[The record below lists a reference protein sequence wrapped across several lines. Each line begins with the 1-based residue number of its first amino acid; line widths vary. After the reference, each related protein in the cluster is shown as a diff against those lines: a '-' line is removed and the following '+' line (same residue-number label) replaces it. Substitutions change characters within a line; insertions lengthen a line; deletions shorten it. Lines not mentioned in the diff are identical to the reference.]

1 MKGEIKNIVILVLL
15 ILGAYFYFNSPVI
28 TEIKEV
34 VTVEERIVIV
44 KDSTETKEIGAPEIK
59 YIPRDMIV
67 YRDSIVYLKKDD
79 TTAIKVNE
87 YNELLKTD
95 NVTARLK
102 ILTTGELKKV
112 FGKFDTKE
120 KIKTVTT
127 LKKKYVQKSNIY
139 LGGYVGISNNQ
150 NDIDFSFTMDYSIK
164 NKYILGAKY
173 SPFTG
178 SYGIKFGIK
187 MF

>member
-1 MKGEIKNIVILVLL
+1 MKITIKDIIIIIL
-15 ILGAYFYFNSPVI
+15 IIISIYFYFDRTVI
-28 TEIKEV
+28 QEVKE
-34 VTVEERIVIV
+34 TSSIEEVIIEK
-44 KDSTETKEIGAPEIK
+44 KDSTETKDISKPIIK
-59 YIPRDMIV
+59 YISKNNII
-67 YRDSIVYLKKDD
+67 YKDSIIYVSKKD
-79 TTAIKVNE
+79 TSSIQVNE
-87 YNELLKTD
+87 YNELLKTE

-150 NDIDFSFTMDYSIK
+150 NDIDFRFTMDYSIK
-164 NKYILGAKY
+164 NKYILGAQY